1 MTVFGALAA
10 GAVGGGGGAG
20 GRGGRE
26 ADAAAH
32 SRPGLEHPQPKLQGR
47 PGDARSPLP
56 PTQPRRRNPQPR
68 RAAHTAFD
76 DYLFH
81 ECSDENTQLLNQH
94 LSEASSPLPP
104 ATAADL
110 QAQPP
115 LNPPLTLSPVP
126 TAGAAEGAALDHP
139 SDPAGQ
145 APRHEV
151 DDRVAAAV
159 LGEGERHCLSL
170 RFCCRSV
177 KD

>member
-1 MTVFGALAA
+1 MVAELADE
-10 GAVGGGGGAG
+10 GDEKLMQLLTHV
-20 GRGGRE
+20 R
-26 ADAAAH
+26 DWNTH
-32 SRPGLEHPQPKLQGR
+32 SRSCRVAQVTHAPPF
-47 PGDARSPLP
+47 P